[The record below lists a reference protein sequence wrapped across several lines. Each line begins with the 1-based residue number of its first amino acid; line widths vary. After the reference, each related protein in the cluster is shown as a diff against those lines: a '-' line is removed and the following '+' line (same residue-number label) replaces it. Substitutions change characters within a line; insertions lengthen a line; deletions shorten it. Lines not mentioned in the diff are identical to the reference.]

1 MSVYLAEAIGTMILV
16 ILGDGVVANV
26 LLAKSKGQ
34 NSGWMVITTGW
45 GLAVT
50 IAVYAVG
57 RVSGAHINPA
67 VTIALASIGGFP
79 WQQAAG
85 YVVAQ
90 LIGAIAGAAVVWL
103 IYLPHWAETKEPE
116 V

>member
-1 MSVYLAEAIGTMILV
+1 MTKFTAELFGTALLIL
-16 ILGDGVVANV
+16 LGDGVVANV
-26 LLAKSKGQ
+26 LLTKSKGQ
-34 NSGWMVITTGW
+34 NSGWMVIATGW

-57 RVSGAHINPA
+57 RISGAHINPA

-90 LIGAIAGAAVVWL
+90 LIGAIAGAAFVWL
-103 IYLPHWAETKEPE
+103 I
-116 V
+116 